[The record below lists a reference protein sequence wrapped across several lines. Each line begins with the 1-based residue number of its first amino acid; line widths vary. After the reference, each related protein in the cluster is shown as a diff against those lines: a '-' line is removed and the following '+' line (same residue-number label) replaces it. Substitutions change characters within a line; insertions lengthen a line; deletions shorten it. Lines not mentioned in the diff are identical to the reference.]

1 MLILKEVKVVCFDT
15 VLQVLILNLVSG
27 RGLSRTAWVN
37 EKNLGGAAP
46 LSRVF
51 AYEWQG
57 KDLRDR
63 ECVRVANKGL
73 ARRAFCASRAR
84 RVNDDELGGV
94 GIMARRGDWIGA
106 GAGRCVGAEV
116 GERRGERMVGEGCAA
131 VVAQDTRLVN

>member
-1 MLILKEVKVVCFDT
+1 MKDETPI
-15 VLQVLILNLVSG
+15 
-27 RGLSRTAWVN
+27 
-37 EKNLGGAAP
+37 
-46 LSRVF
+46 SRVI
-51 AYEWQG
+51 AYEWQA
-57 KDLRDR
+57 KDLYDR
-63 ECVRVANKGL
+63 ECIRVANKGL

-131 VVAQDTRLVN
+131 VMAQDTRLVN